1 VYLVKGRPPRR
12 EKGDN
17 FPKPTAPSV
26 NDMGTFVAKMYP
38 KLKDWSGS
46 FDEAVIG
53 TYPKLEECSE
63 TFRDNKKREDVLIRA

>member
-1 VYLVKGRPPRR
+1 MKGRPRPLKK
-12 EKGDN
+12 EDS
-17 FPKPTAPSV
+17 FAKPAASSV
-26 NDMGTFVAKMYP
+26 NDMGTFVASMYP

-63 TFRDNKKREDVLIRA
+63 TFRDNKKREDVLFQA